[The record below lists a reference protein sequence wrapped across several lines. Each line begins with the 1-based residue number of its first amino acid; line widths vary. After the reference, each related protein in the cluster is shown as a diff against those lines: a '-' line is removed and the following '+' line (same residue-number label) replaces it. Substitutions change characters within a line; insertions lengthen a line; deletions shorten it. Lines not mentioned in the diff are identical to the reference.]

1 MKNVNLIVYH
11 VATNAIRNYV
21 RTVNIVLKIAG
32 DFLKIIIKYVIC
44 VIVFVQNVINNQ
56 STITQNAILV
66 EKQVSILI
74 NIKANCIT

>member
-1 MKNVNLIVYH
+1 M
-11 VATNAIRNYV
+11 ATNAIRNYV